1 MILCLAISVEHR
13 LVTDGW
19 MDRQTDTTTA
29 NIRCVYQEKELPDKS
44 QEFIQN
50 LNNTAGIKT
59 YKWNN

>member
-1 MILCLAISVEHR
+1 M
-13 LVTDGW
+13 TDGW